1 MPVKN
6 PAADAIIT
14 DIEGLLR
21 TLDTRVRLNPDDLPT
36 NTFITSL
43 RGLHEMLRTQNL
55 RPLQLEE
62 IRDQLRKVAVF
73 CAQPMRPAHRAS
85 PQPSQAA
92 PLDLFAQLAKAGILP
107 TAGPNGQSS
116 DPMIQQFQAQ
126 QFGGIYIELNSN
138 AMLPSRP
145 ELIDLLYSSMP
156 LQCYQCGQR
165 WHDTP
170 EQRALKDEHLDW
182 HFRTNKRLREHSVR
196 SQSRALFLT
205 ETEWINFSISDD
217 GSPEQKNEA
226 AQSGPDLNLSTVPKP
241 SDPSLHDSICP
252 ICKETFV
259 TDWDDTS
266 EDWVW
271 KNAVDVNGVV
281 YHATCH
287 AEALVAQKKAV
298 EDGSNQMKTEM
309 NSPRL
314 KKEEEEE
321 EDDNDE
327 DDEDIALPTTAR
339 NESPT
344 TDSLVPV
351 KQEDEQEPFVLE
363 EALKSLSGTLNA
375 IHGIKRKASE
385 EADSTER
392 RIKVEP

>member
-1 MPVKN
+1 
-6 PAADAIIT
+6 
-14 DIEGLLR
+14 
-21 TLDTRVRLNPDDLPT
+21 
-36 NTFITSL
+36 
-43 RGLHEMLRTQNL
+43 MLRTQNL